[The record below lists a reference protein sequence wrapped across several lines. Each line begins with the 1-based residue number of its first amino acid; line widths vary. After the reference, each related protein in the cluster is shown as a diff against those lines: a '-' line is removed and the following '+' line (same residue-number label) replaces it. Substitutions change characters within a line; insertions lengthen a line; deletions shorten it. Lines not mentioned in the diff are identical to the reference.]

1 MSEIVKES
9 VDNCLKIIE
18 SLEKSSDK
26 TISNES
32 KAIVLKTIDFL
43 KEMEKKVWIRTVRGK
58 EASLLVKSETEKLK
72 NIIQYGTPIQ
82 IIDQAKKL
90 EESTSKMQREFE
102 KSKWLVT

>member
-18 SLEKSSDK
+18 SLEQSADK
-26 TISNES
+26 TTSNES

-58 EASLLVKSETEKLK
+58 EASLLVKSNTEKLK
-72 NIIQYGTPIQ
+72 DIIQSGTSIQ
-82 IIDQAKKL
+82 IIDQTKKL
-90 EESTSKMQREFE
+90 DESVSKMQREFGR
-102 KSKWLVT
+102 SKWLVT

>member
-18 SLEKSSDK
+18 SLEQSADK
-26 TISNES
+26 TTSNES

-58 EASLLVKSETEKLK
+58 EASLLVKSNTEKLK
-72 NIIQYGTPIQ
+72 DIIQSGTSIQ
-82 IIDQAKKL
+82 TIDQTKKL
-90 EESTSKMQREFE
+90 DESVSKMQREFE
-102 KSKWLVT
+102 RSKWLVT

>member
-18 SLEKSSDK
+18 SLEQSADK
-26 TISNES
+26 TTSNES

-58 EASLLVKSETEKLK
+58 EASLLVKSNTEKLK
-72 NIIQYGTPIQ
+72 DIIQSGTSIQ
-82 IIDQAKKL
+82 IIDQTKKL
-90 EESTSKMQREFE
+90 DESVSKMQREFE
-102 KSKWLVT
+102 RSKWLVT